1 MAGFKSCPREGASAQ
16 LLHGLYHLRFQFQV
30 MPPRGGINDYLVFA
44 ISAKVS
50 SHAPARGHRCMTAGA
65 KSACVS
71 FKSCPREGA
80 SRQVAE
86 CYKSLG
92 KFQVMPPRG
101 GIIADWFDAQKEAVS
116 SHAPARGH
124 RESPEKFKWYRGFKS
139 CPREGA
145 SSPTCLNL
153 QMDQCFKSCP
163 REGASSQELPTQT
176 AMMFQVM
183 PPRGGIEWHIKENV
197 LSVLVS
203 SHAPARGHRGTIR
216 TATEE
221 AVFQVMPPRGG
232 ICKSIQKQMAHY
244 CINRRYFS
252 NYLQESR

>member
-16 LLHGLYHLRFQFQV
+16 LLHGLYHLRFQ
-30 MPPRGGINDYLVFA
+30 
-44 ISAKVS
+44 
-50 SHAPARGHRCMTAGA
+50 
-65 KSACVS
+65 
-71 FKSCPREGA
+71 
-80 SRQVAE
+80 
-86 CYKSLG
+86 
-92 KFQVMPPRG
+92 FQVMPPRG

-244 CINRRYFS
+244 CINRRYF
-252 NYLQESR
+252 LIICRKAVKKHFEAEIKT